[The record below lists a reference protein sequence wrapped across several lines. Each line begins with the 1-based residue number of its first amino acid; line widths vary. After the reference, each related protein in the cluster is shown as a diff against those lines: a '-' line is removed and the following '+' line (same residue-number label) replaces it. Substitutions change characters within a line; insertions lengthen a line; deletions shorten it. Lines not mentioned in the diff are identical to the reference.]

1 MRVGRVVDEMM
12 SAYSA
17 QFGRAREVLRLAG
30 CASHRFAEL
39 VQRDPNAVVACPAAG
54 GFDQLVVT
62 LGEQT
67 AGFNQ
72 VAAAGRRATKL
83 SALLP
88 VAEHAA
94 AIETAC
100 DALCDATRSLQ
111 RQMDAFETGA
121 NDPDAPATTARIP
134 SPRARSRSRGAR
146 VAFLH

>member
-1 MRVGRVVDEMM
+1 M

-30 CASHRFAEL
+30 GASSRFAGL
-39 VQRDPNAVVACPAAG
+39 VREDPNAVVACPAAAD
-54 GFDQLVVT
+54 FDHLIVA
-62 LGEQT
+62 LSEQT

-111 RQMDAFETGA
+111 RQMDSFETGGA
-121 NDPDAPATTARIP
+121 DPVAVAPVAHHAGRV
-134 SPRARSRSRGAR
+134 RSRSRHSR
-146 VAFLH
+146 PAFQH